1 MVVVL
6 PWVLLLA
13 KVPPLLLVFEPLALP
28 LQHHRRWVQIPCRMR
43 VQIPVLHHL
52 ISSSCPLLFVFG
64 WIAQFAQFPDQINP
78 PQSLVLLRLPA
89 NEQPFCAA
97 RSWYS
102 FLDELGSLR
111 SGEINKMPA
120 RREGFPW
127 SAGGWVVAGSA
138 MSWPLWFSVEPRSG
152 NARFH
157 LARMPV

>member
-13 KVPPLLLVFEPLALP
+13 KVPPLLLVFDPLATP
-28 LQHHRRWVQIPCRMR
+28 LQHHRGWVQIPCRMR

-64 WIAQFAQFPDQINP
+64 WIAQIAQFPTRPNP

-97 RSWYS
+97 PSCFS
-102 FLDELGSLR
+102 FLDELRNLRRMEISKTPTREKGIPWLAFSGSW
-111 SGEINKMPA
+111 SGCHQN
-120 RREGFPW
+120 GD
-127 SAGGWVVAGSA
+127 
-138 MSWPLWFSVEPRSG
+138 SVT
-152 NARFH
+152 NT
-157 LARMPV
+157 VTI